1 MMVTQLQNQD
11 PTEPTKNEA
20 LLAQMSQIG
29 QLQSSQDLQTSL
41 KSLLL
46 QNNLGAAGNMIG
58 KSVEGLDNLGAK
70 STGTVTSVRVQ
81 SGNVV
86 LELDSGKQMEL
97 AKLTQ
102 IAGSTVPAN

>member
-1 MMVTQLQNQD
+1 
-11 PTEPTKNEA
+11 
-20 LLAQMSQIG
+20 
-29 QLQSSQDLQTSL
+29 
-41 KSLLL
+41 
-46 QNNLGAAGNMIG
+46 
-58 KSVEGLDNLGAK
+58 
-70 STGTVTSVRVQ
+70 VQ